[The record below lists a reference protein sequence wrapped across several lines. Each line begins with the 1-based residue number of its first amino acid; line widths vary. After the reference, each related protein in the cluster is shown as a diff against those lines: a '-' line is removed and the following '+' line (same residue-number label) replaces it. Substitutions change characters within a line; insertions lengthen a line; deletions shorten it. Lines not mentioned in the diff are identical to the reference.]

1 MKGGKSRRASED
13 GSGTA
18 AAAAAGK
25 PTASSIY
32 ATRQN
37 IPVPPQKPDEAR
49 IHKSRLPRDGRGVDG
64 CIGERSVLPAAG
76 PELRR
81 SQVYS

>member
-1 MKGGKSRRASED
+1 MKGRKSRRASED

-18 AAAAAGK
+18 AAGK
-25 PTASSIY
+25 TTASSIY

-76 PELRR
+76 PELRH